1 MGRRSSERLLGRTGT
16 LVQSIRY
23 VIGSSNEYINR
34 IHPIEYTN
42 RIHPIEYTNRI
53 HPIAMTLA
61 RVVRHMNRRD
71 LLIGGSAA
79 LASGLAGATVL
90 TPRSDSEVD
99 GTSFPFAVDEPES
112 VPDELADGTV
122 VRGGSDVPV
131 YSRLI
136 DDTGVEY
143 VGDGR
148 VVADETGIPSTIAVP
163 FEEYATTV
171 GERLA
176 RTAVQ
181 EYLEEA
187 FDARQFIAVTPESFD
202 GYDRT
207 VMRVFQRTIALL
219 GEATTVTVIDDELL
233 IEETPRTVA
242 VLVAL
247 TGRGGRFGHASDLR
261 YAATYP
267 VFVEVAEDGGRTGS
281 DRRRS
286 VDGGLFGHIA
296 G

>member
-1 MGRRSSERLLGRTGT
+1 
-16 LVQSIRY
+16 
-23 VIGSSNEYINR
+23 
-34 IHPIEYTN
+34 
-42 RIHPIEYTNRI
+42 
-53 HPIAMTLA
+53 
-61 RVVRHMNRRD
+61 MNRRD

-90 TPRSDSEVD
+90 TPRPDSEVD

-112 VPDELADGTV
+112 VPDKLADGTV

-131 YSRLI
+131 YARLI

-171 GERLA
+171 AERLA
-176 RTAVQ
+176 RAAVQ
-181 EYLEEA
+181 EYFEEA
-187 FDARQFIAVTPESFD
+187 FDASRFIAVTPESFD

-207 VMRVFQRTIALL
+207 VIRVFQRTVALL
-219 GEATTVTVIDDELL
+219 GEAATVTVIDDDRL

-247 TGRGGRFGHASDLR
+247 TGRAGGFGYSSNLR
-261 YAATYP
+261 YTTAYP
-267 VFVEVAEDGGRTGS
+267 VFVEVPDDGGRTGS

-286 VDGGLFGHIA
+286 VDGWTPDPVA